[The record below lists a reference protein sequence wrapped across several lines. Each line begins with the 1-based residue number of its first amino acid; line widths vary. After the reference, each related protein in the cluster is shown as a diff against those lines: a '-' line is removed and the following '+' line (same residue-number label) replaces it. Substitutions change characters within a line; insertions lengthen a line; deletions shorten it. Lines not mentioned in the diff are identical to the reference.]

1 VTQKDGRP
9 LSVLTP
15 RGFKMYCPYCSYQ
28 DTKVLESRLINE
40 AVRRR
45 RECLGCNVRFTTYE
59 TPVFQLS
66 VIKRD
71 GREEPFQINKVQQS
85 LQKACSKAEPELITA
100 LAKRIER
107 KILSKKTNQV
117 KTSLIGRLVLQE
129 LKAVDKIAWLRYAT
143 VHKKIADPKLLEKEL
158 KIIT

>member
-1 VTQKDGRP
+1 
-9 LSVLTP
+9 
-15 RGFKMYCPYCSYQ
+15 MYCPYCSHQ

-71 GREEPFQINKVQQS
+71 RREEPFQINKIQQS
-85 LQKACSKAEPELITA
+85 LEKACSKAEPELITE
-100 LAKRIER
+100 LTKRIEQ

-117 KTSLIGRLVLQE
+117 KTSLIGKLVLQE
-129 LKAVDKIAWLRYAT
+129 LKAVDKIACLRYAT

-158 KIIT
+158 KIIA

>member
-1 VTQKDGRP
+1 
-9 LSVLTP
+9 
-15 RGFKMYCPYCSYQ
+15 MYCPYCSHQ
-28 DTKVLESRLINE
+28 ETKVLESRLINE

-45 RECLGCNVRFTTYE
+45 RECLSCNIRFTTYE

-71 GREEPFQINKVQQS
+71 GREESFQINKIQQS
-85 LQKACSKAEPELITA
+85 LEKACSKTEPELIPELT
-100 LAKRIER
+100 KRIEQ

-117 KTSLIGRLVLQE
+117 KTSLIGKLVLQE
-129 LKAVDKIAWLRYAT
+129 LKAVDKIAYLRYAT
-143 VHKKIADPKLLEKEL
+143 VHKKIEDPKLLEKEL